1 MNSGSESFGFASM
14 IREISKNFV
23 KVLEDFLLFR
33 GSMKTEGE
41 LGLLFLGEEY
51 LMSYLGS
58 YSV

>member
-1 MNSGSESFGFASM
+1 MNSGSESLGFASM
-14 IREISKNFV
+14 IREISKNLV
-23 KVLEDFLLFR
+23 KVLEDFLLPR